1 MKMYNYEATKAIKA
15 EIAGYEKQSQ
25 ELIEQ
30 RSRIYE
36 SAKDDNRCVDLF
48 EEHDIM
54 VINRQ
59 LRELQNLT
67 NDALYRLYKCEEK

>member
-1 MKMYNYEATKAIKA
+1 MKMYNYEATKAIKM

-25 ELIEQ
+25 ELVEQ

-36 SAKDDNRCVDLF
+36 SAREDNRCLDPF
-48 EEHDIM
+48 EERDIM

-59 LRELQNLT
+59 LREIQSLT
-67 NDALYRLYKCEEK
+67 NDALYRLYKCEGK